1 MMRKSFVALAL
12 VPLLAA
18 CAAPV
23 DVPVV
28 VETPAEPAVTTL
40 TADQA
45 VALLDRVCGD
55 GSDRFLNFGQRLAIA
70 QQDGSLPDA
79 ATFTLLGGSCTLTFA
94 PADEADALRTA
105 LSVLGRPLTS
115 AESGGVY
122 IRPNDAVIIF
132 SHDDPSAWTL
142 QTYRAV

>member
-1 MMRKSFVALAL
+1 MKRLL
-12 VPLLAA
+12 PLLLLAA

-23 DVPVV
+23 EAPVVPV
-28 VETPAEPAVTTL
+28 EPAEPVAPAVTTL

-79 ATFTLLGGSCTLTFA
+79 ATFTLLGGTCTLTFA